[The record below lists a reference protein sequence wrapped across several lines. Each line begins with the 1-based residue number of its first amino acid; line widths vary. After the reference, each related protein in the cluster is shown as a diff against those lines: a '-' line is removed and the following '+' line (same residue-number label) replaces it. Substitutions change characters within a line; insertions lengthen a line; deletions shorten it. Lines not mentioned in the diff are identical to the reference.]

1 MTLLRT
7 PRPLLRCL
15 ALAALTSQLAVA
27 QSATLPADLQARYD
41 TLLQA
46 YLTGDLQTLR
56 SLYAPDAALL
66 DVTNQA
72 LTLEAVLAASN
83 PEAMKVSKLDIRVQD
98 VSLDGEEATVVN
110 RQDMDATVFAGGL
123 SQAFQ
128 ATALAEDTWR
138 KVSGQWLITASRV
151 LESETRVAGQV
162 IRQVAPPLLTD
173 AQLAERR
180 AALLT
185 VARPIRSVAAGAQDG
200 DFAWLAELARGAR
213 LIGAGEGS
221 HGTAEHF
228 QLKDRLFRKLVR
240 NHGFTVFAI
249 EADFDDGYEV
259 DRFVRGEGPN
269 DPDAATRAFDF
280 WTWQTQEV
288 RDLLSWMRG
297 YNATRGEKPELRVVG
312 IDMQDPFG
320 SLTLLGR
327 LAPQNDRVRAALA
340 PLLALPAPTWFTL
353 NERPAAQQA
362 EIRAQITALQQAVAA
377 LPQDTP
383 DRAVLLHL
391 AETVRQGATMLA
403 VPSSDS
409 GRTNLIRD
417 AAMFGN
423 TRTALDT
430 LFPGQKAMLWAHNFH
445 IAKVPAQ
452 GQPYVNLGQHLA
464 RALGEGYRTVGF
476 SFGDGELRAV
486 SGDPAQQL
494 GGPLILSAAPAPR
507 DSLDALVAG
516 DAPAAYL
523 NVAQALQSSLLRGWL
538 AQPVRVAGVGA
549 LYTPGQP
556 TGANVVLSQAFDG
569 LILVPHG
576 TAARPLS
583 GKP

>member
-1 MTLLRT
+1 MALFRTTTLLF
-7 PRPLLRCL
+7 PV
-15 ALAALTSQLAVA
+15 ALTVMTAQLAVA
-27 QSATLPADLQARYD
+27 QSVTLPADLQARYD
-41 TLLQA
+41 TLRQA
-46 YLTGDLQTLR
+46 YLTGDLQALR

-83 PEAMKVSKLDIRVQD
+83 PEAMKVSKLDIRVQE
-98 VSLDGEEATVVN
+98 VTLDGEEATVIN
-110 RQDMDATVFAGGL
+110 RQDMDATVFAGGM

-128 ATALAEDTWR
+128 ASALAEDIWR
-138 KVSGQWLITASRV
+138 KVNGQWLITASRV

-185 VARPIRSVAAGAQDG
+185 VARPIRSVAADAQDG
-200 DFAWLAELARGAR
+200 DFSWLEELARGAR

-228 QLKDRLFRKLVR
+228 QLKDRLFRELVEQ
-240 NHGFTVFAI
+240 HGFTVFAI

-280 WTWQTQEV
+280 WTWKTQEV
-288 RDLLSWMRG
+288 RDLLVWMRG

-312 IDMQDPFG
+312 IDMQDPSG
-320 SLTLLGR
+320 SLTLLKR
-327 LAPQNDRVRAALA
+327 LAPDDSRVQAALA
-340 PLLALPAPTWFTL
+340 PLLALPTPTWLTL
-353 NERPAAQQA
+353 NGRPAAQQA
-362 EIRAQITALQQAVAA
+362 EIRAQITTLQQAVAA
-377 LPQDTP
+377 LPQAIP

-391 AETVRQGATMLA
+391 AETVRQGATLLA
-403 VPSSDS
+403 VPSSDF

-430 LFPGQKAMLWAHNFH
+430 LFPSQKAMLWAHNFH
-445 IAKVPAQ
+445 ISKVPAQ

-464 RALGEGYRTVGF
+464 RALGKGYRTVGF

-486 SGDPAQQL
+486 SGDPAQQS
-494 GGPLILSAAPAPR
+494 GGPMTLSAAPAPR
-507 DSLDALVAG
+507 DSLDALLDG
-516 DAPAAYL
+516 TAPAAYL
-523 NVAQALQSSLLRGWL
+523 NVAQAMQNPLLRGWL
-538 AQPVRVAGVGA
+538 AQPTRLAGVGA

-569 LILVPHG
+569 VILVKQSS
-576 TAARPLS
+576 AARPLE
-583 GKP
+583 GR